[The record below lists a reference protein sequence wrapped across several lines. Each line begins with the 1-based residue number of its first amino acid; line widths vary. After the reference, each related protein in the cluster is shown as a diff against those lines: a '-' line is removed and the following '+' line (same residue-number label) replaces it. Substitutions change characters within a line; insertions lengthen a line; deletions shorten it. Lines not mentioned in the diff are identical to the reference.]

1 MGIIKRAGILYEKPR
16 TGSQI
21 MGLFTLCCYNR
32 AMKNRPIA
40 KNTLIALIILSL
52 FSLSVF
58 AESVT
63 NLYKTVVPV
72 SGQGSGERL
81 RAVRVGLGKVL
92 VKVTGNSQVLSKV
105 NGADA
110 FSNAER
116 YVTEYGYISYQNLL
130 ADETS
135 SSPGIAMSLSFDES
149 SINRL
154 LRQYQLQIWPSDR
167 PGLLVWIVI
176 DDPVR
181 GKRFVSDETMPN
193 TVAALQELMDDRG
206 APLVLPLLDLQD
218 RQAVSEDDAWNFNQV
233 RLADASKRYNT
244 QAWLALRLYQSAT
257 GHWRGAR
264 MLNLNGDGNL
274 TSLVASNVS
283 ELMGKV
289 VPEAIDSLAS
299 QYSYVANAVDEELF
313 IQIENINDYQAFSQA
328 TTYIASLEVVHRLTV
343 DYVDADRLGLRLFVE
358 GEVPLLLDTLR
369 RDKRMAE
376 LVNTSIP
383 ASETSSPEHGT
394 SSPELEISSPE
405 LESVAPSVATSTS
418 SIISRHRFRWGGQ

>member
-1 MGIIKRAGILYEKPR
+1 
-16 TGSQI
+16 
-21 MGLFTLCCYNR
+21 
-32 AMKNRPIA
+32 
-40 KNTLIALIILSL
+40 
-52 FSLSVF
+52 
-58 AESVT
+58 
-63 NLYKTVVPV
+63 
-72 SGQGSGERL
+72 
-81 RAVRVGLGKVL
+81 
-92 VKVTGNSQVLSKV
+92 
-105 NGADA
+105 
-110 FSNAER
+110 
-116 YVTEYGYISYQNLL
+116 
-130 ADETS
+130 
-135 SSPGIAMSLSFDES
+135 
-149 SINRL
+149 
-154 LRQYQLQIWPSDR
+154 
-167 PGLLVWIVI
+167 
-176 DDPVR
+176 
-181 GKRFVSDETMPN
+181 
-193 TVAALQELMDDRG
+193 
-206 APLVLPLLDLQD
+206 
-218 RQAVSEDDAWNFNQV
+218 
-233 RLADASKRYNT
+233 
-244 QAWLALRLYQSAT
+244 
-257 GHWRGAR
+257 

-299 QYSYVANAVDEELF
+299 QYAYVANAVDEELF

-418 SIISRHRFRWGGQ
+418 STISRHRFRWGGQ